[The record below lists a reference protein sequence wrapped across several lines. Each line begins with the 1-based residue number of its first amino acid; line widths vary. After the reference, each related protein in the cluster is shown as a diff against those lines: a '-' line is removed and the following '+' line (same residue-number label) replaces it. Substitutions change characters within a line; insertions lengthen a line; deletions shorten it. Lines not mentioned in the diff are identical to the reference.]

1 MILQP
6 PKKSPVSSTTN
17 DGLMSSDDKIKLNNS
32 NIAYGTCST
41 AAATAAK
48 VVSISGN
55 TKWTLTA
62 GSIIAV
68 KFTNTNTASNP
79 TLNVNGTG
87 AKSIVYDTKV
97 ITLSYPTIAG
107 YANRYILYLY
117 DGTNYVFIG
126 WSVDIDTNTTYS
138 NASLGQGYG
147 TCATEEA
154 TTEKAVTLS
163 SYALSTGGVVA
174 VKFTYAVPASA
185 TMNINSKGAKAIYY
199 RGAAI
204 TAGVIKAGDT
214 ATFVYNGSQYHLLTI
229 DRDDDTTYN
238 EMTGATSSAAGSSG
252 LVPAPAAGDQE
263 KFLRGDGTW
272 GEVSGGGSGGSSGD
286 SLPLSG
292 GVVTGNVQQSG
303 ATTDYTTYKFRN
315 IGFGTTTTPTSNST
329 YGGSGSIYFQY

>member
-1 MILQP
+1 MASSP
-6 PKKSPVSSTTN
+6 PTR
-17 DGLMSSDDKIKLNNS
+17 L
-32 NIAYGTCST
+32 
-41 AAATAAK
+41 
-48 VVSISGN
+48 
-55 TKWTLTA
+55 
-62 GSIIAV
+62 
-68 KFTNTNTASNP
+68 
-79 TLNVNGTG
+79 
-87 AKSIVYDTKV
+87 
-97 ITLSYPTIAG
+97 
-107 YANRYILYLY
+107 
-117 DGTNYVFIG
+117 
-126 WSVDIDTNTTYS
+126 
-138 NASLGQGYG
+138 G

-163 SYALSTGGVVA
+163 GYSLVTGGVVA

-185 TMNINSKGAKAIYY
+185 TMNINGKGAKSIYY

-204 TAGVIKAGDT
+204 TAGVIEAGDV
-214 ATFVYNGSQYHLLTI
+214 ATFVYDGSQYHLLSI

-238 EMTGATSSAAGSSG
+238 EMAGATSSAAGSSG

-272 GEVSGGGSGGSSGD
+272 HEVGGGGSGGSSGD